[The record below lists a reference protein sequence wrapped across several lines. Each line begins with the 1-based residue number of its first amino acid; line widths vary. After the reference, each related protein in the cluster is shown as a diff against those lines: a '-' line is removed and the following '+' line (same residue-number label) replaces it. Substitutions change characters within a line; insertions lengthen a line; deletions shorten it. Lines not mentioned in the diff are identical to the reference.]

1 MSRVKTRLHQ
11 PYGSTLARAHL
22 LHTKR
27 LVLSMPPTPHV
38 HVKWPNGTNT
48 DNSSVPSQMDRNQTG
63 NRSNG
68 RRHAQMSTMQHALP
82 DCLV

>member
-1 MSRVKTRLHQ
+1 MSRVKTRLRQ

-38 HVKWPNGTNT
+38 HVKRPNGTNT
-48 DNSSVPSQMDRNQTG
+48 DNPSVPS
-63 NRSNG
+63 
-68 RRHAQMSTMQHALP
+68 
-82 DCLV
+82 